1 MINDKI
7 RPISVNYFIFLP
19 FVFLVQMRTRE
30 RLVQLQ
36 FEFNPHGAVKVRNW
50 RNVRGASDDAIYCA
64 CVRGS
69 F

>member
-7 RPISVNYFIFLP
+7 CPISVNYFIFLP

-36 FEFNPHGAVKVRNW
+36 YEFNSLGAVKV
-50 RNVRGASDDAIYCA
+50 
-64 CVRGS
+64 
-69 F
+69 